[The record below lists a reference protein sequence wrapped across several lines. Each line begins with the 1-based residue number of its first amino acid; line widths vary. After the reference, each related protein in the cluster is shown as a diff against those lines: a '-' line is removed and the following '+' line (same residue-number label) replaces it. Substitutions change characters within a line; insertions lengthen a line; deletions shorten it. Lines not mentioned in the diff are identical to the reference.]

1 MSNLIKNIND
11 LPSIEKVRKTAQGL
25 ALLDAVIMPQWEYR
39 YFSFNCNWDG
49 KGEEMMASMK
59 NGEGAEY
66 FIHFTCEGAVGKV
79 LDENP
84 LLNPQEHLDDVP
96 EKFRAFKDEPAFSNN
111 NASLFFWREANQSSW
126 QASPDKLKRFPL
138 LGFLQEGALTYKE
151 FAENYYEKKIDI
163 NIIEKVLES
172 LTVTTEQLAV
182 LNSEVG
188 FDDLDDDFQE
198 ILGGTN

>member
-1 MSNLIKNIND
+1 MSNLIKNISD

-59 NGEGAEY
+59 NGEGAGY
-66 FIHFTCEGAVGKV
+66 FIHFTCEGVVGKV
-79 LDENP
+79 LDEN
-84 LLNPQEHLDDVP
+84 LLSNPQEHLDNMP

-111 NASLFFWREANQSSW
+111 NASFFFWREANQGSW

-138 LGFLQEGALTYKE
+138 LGFLQEGALAYKE
-151 FAENYYEKKIDI
+151 FAENCYEKIIDI

-172 LTVTTEQLAV
+172 LTVTTEQLV
-182 LNSEVG
+182 VINSEVG
-188 FDDLDDDFQE
+188 LDDLDDDFLE
-198 ILGGTN
+198 ILGGTI